1 MSASNGSGGLATNA
15 LYYGDCLDWM
25 RRWDDQTV
33 DLIYLDPPFNSS
45 ADYNM
50 LYAADGG
57 GDAQFRAFTDT
68 WTWDDA
74 AADRLSTYLGAVARP
89 AHNAVIGLYR
99 MLGECGMLA
108 YLTYMAERLEQCHR
122 LLKPTGSIYLHCDD
136 TAGAYLRALMDAIF
150 DARNLRNEIIWK
162 RTTARS
168 DAQRFG
174 RVHDVILFY
183 GAGEPTWNPQYEPY
197 DKTYVA
203 VKYRYDDGDGRG
215 LYRLSDM
222 AKPAPAWEGGMY
234 DWRGYP
240 HPERGWRHKPE
251 TMQRL
256 HDEGRI
262 HYPTCPDGAP
272 DYSRRLSRKRYLS
285 EGRGVA
291 AGDVI
296 TDIRPINSQAVERL
310 GYDTQKPVAL
320 LRRIIGAAS
329 NPGDLVLDPFCGCGT
344 TIDAAR
350 SLDRRWAGI
359 DISSFAVDVM
369 LERLGD
375 RTIAVYGIPEDLLSA
390 KRLARDDPFGFET
403 WAINRLAGFVPNTKQ
418 VADGGIDGRA
428 TLALQPDDWNS
439 RLALAQVKGG
449 KHNAS
454 MLRDFCGV
462 TDKTKA
468 AVGCYITLTPV
479 NTHAARSD
487 ASGLGKITVSGE
499 PYRRMNLWSVA
510 DHFDD
515 RRPALPQ
522 MNNPYTGKPMMQGSL
537 F

>member
-1 MSASNGSGGLATNA
+1 
-15 LYYGDCLDWM
+15 M

-74 AADRLSTYLGAVARP
+74 AADRLSAYLGAVARP

-122 LLKPTGSIYLHCDD
+122 LLKPTGSIYLHCDP
-136 TAGAYLRALMDAIF
+136 TASHYLKAVMDGIF
-150 DARNLRNEIIWK
+150 GPSNYLNEISWLRSPPK
-162 RTTARS
+162 NDYLQGALNWPRTRDVLLHYRVSTS
-168 DAQRFG
+168 HDRFHQPLVPISPENAAKQYSKTDEGTG
-174 RVHDVILFY
+174 RRYQLTSLVAPGRGTRGH
-183 GAGEPTWNPQYEPY
+183 PQYEFMGVTRY
-197 DKTYVA
+197 WRYSHEKMQELADK
-203 VKYRYDDGDGRG
+203 
-215 LYRLSDM
+215 
-222 AKPAPAWEGGMY
+222 
-234 DWRGYP
+234 
-240 HPERGWRHKPE
+240 
-251 TMQRL
+251 
-256 HDEGRI
+256 GRI
-262 HYPTCPDGAP
+262 VQTAP
-272 DYSRRLSRKRYLS
+272 GRVPRYKRYLDES
-285 EGRGVA
+285 KGVA
-291 AGDVI
+291 VGDAWN
-296 TDIRPINSQAVERL
+296 DIPPVQGSAKEFL
-310 GYDTQKPVAL
+310 GYQTQKPTKL
-320 LRRIIGAAS
+320 LQRVIEAS
-329 NPGDLVLDPFCGCGT
+329 TNADDLVLDPFCGCGT
-344 TIDAAR
+344 TVAAAR
-350 SLDRRWAGI
+350 SLNRRWAGI

-375 RTIAVYGIPEDLLSA
+375 RTIAVYGIPYDLRSA

-403 WAINRLAGFVPNTKQ
+403 WAINRLRGFVPNTKQ

-428 TLALQPDDWNS
+428 TLALPPDNWDS

-479 NTHAARSD
+479 STDAARSD

-499 PYRRMNLWSVA
+499 PYRRMNLWSITE
-510 DHFDD
+510 HFDD
-515 RRPALPQ
+515 RRPNLPQ
-522 MNNPYTGKPMMQGSL
+522 MNNPYTGKPLQQPSL